1 MFYNLRRFYVVLLCQ
16 HRTIHRRFY
25 ALWVTNLVCIIHF
38 LIPCYGQT
46 MPVKIE
52 LAATDWCPYSC
63 EQDPKEKGLVVD
75 YLQYIL
81 QQHGHSLHVAFFP
94 WTRAVQE
101 VNNGNKF
108 GLLTAVPAEAPNLL
122 FTQQAVMTYQM
133 CFYATQHT
141 AWQYTGGDSLK
152 KIVLGSISG
161 YGYGEPVDSFV
172 NDANNKNVVQLAG
185 EHSLG
190 RLITLVEKQ
199 RIDVFIA
206 DINVVQ
212 WQLRSRTSRPV
223 KEVGCLPTNP
233 FYVAVS
239 PKLAWAPAFI
249 ALLDDALLKTAN
261 IEWLQ
266 QHKLRHFQ

>member
-1 MFYNLRRFYVVLLCQ
+1 
-16 HRTIHRRFY
+16 
-25 ALWVTNLVCIIHF
+25 
-38 LIPCYGQT
+38 

-94 WTRAVQE
+94 FSRAVQE

-133 CFYATQHT
+133 CFYAKQNT
-141 AWQYTGGDSLK
+141 AWQYMGRDSLK
-152 KIVLGSISG
+152 KIVLGGISG

-172 NDANNKNVVQLAG
+172 NDASNKNVVQLAG

-190 RLITLVEKQ
+190 RLIALVDKQ

-212 WQLRSRTSRPV
+212 WQLRSSTSRPV
-223 KEVGCLPTNP
+223 KEVGCLATNP

-239 PKLAWAPAFI
+239 PKLAWASAFA
-249 ALLDDALLKTAN
+249 ALLDDAFLQAAN
-261 IEWLQ
+261 IEWLH
-266 QHKLRHFQ
+266 QHKLKHFQ